1 MSLRARLSLILIL
14 STGLIW
20 VSAMGWIN
28 SSTRAQVQTVLDAR
42 LEESANMLGS
52 LIREGGVTFTEPF
65 VPKVTGSVGDGLNRQ
80 L

>member
-20 VSAMGWIN
+20 VSAMVWIN

-42 LEESANMLGS
+42 LEESANML
-52 LIREGGVTFTEPF
+52 
-65 VPKVTGSVGDGLNRQ
+65 
-80 L
+80 